1 MTFLAT
7 DPLAASAGPA
17 GAAMGT
23 ASTSQEARAGSQGQK
38 ATAAAASGPSPEQWD
53 AAVALVEQA
62 VAAGTTIGLLAHV
75 NPDGDALGSAL
86 ALGLALQSRGARV
99 VVSFEAVPF
108 GVPANLR
115 FLPGQHMIVA
125 PEQFPDDVPLVITFD
140 TGSLDRLGVLA
151 PVAATTP
158 AVLVID
164 HHRSN
169 TGFGTD
175 LLLDVTAASTTEV
188 VAALVDKLGVP
199 LSEELATALYVGLV
213 TDTGSFRYSAT
224 SPESHEL
231 AARLLRAGVRHAE
244 VNLLVWDTRPL
255 GYLPLLA
262 AALGRVKLWGDVV
275 WTWVSVDDLEAAGVG
290 LEEAESI
297 IDVVR
302 TAEQSQVA
310 VVLKQDVDGS
320 WRVSTR
326 SRGKVDVGAA
336 CGLLGGGGHQL
347 AAGFTSR
354 DDAATTLEKFRAA
367 VARAAPLT
375 S

>member
-7 DPLAASAGPA
+7 DRSAAP
-17 GAAMGT
+17 T
-23 ASTSQEARAGSQGQK
+23 APRCQPTTGREAHEAQQGSEN
-38 ATAAAASGPSPEQWD
+38 TTPGPSDEQW
-53 AAVALVEQA
+53 AGAVALIEQA
-62 VAAGTTIGLLAHV
+62 VAAGATIGLLAHV

-99 VVSFEAVPF
+99 AVSFESVPF

-115 FLPGQHMIVA
+115 FLPGQDMIVA
-125 PEQFPDDVPLVITFD
+125 PEQFPEDVPLVITFD
-140 TGSLDRLGVLA
+140 TGSVDRLGVLA
-151 PVAATTP
+151 PAAAAAR
-158 AVLVID
+158 AVLVVD

-175 LLLDVTAASTTEV
+175 LLLDVSAASTTEV
-188 VAALVDKLGVP
+188 VATLVDRLGVP

-213 TDTGSFRYSAT
+213 TDTGSFRYAAT

-231 AARLLRAGVRHAE
+231 AARLLRAGVRHDQ

-275 WTWVSVDDLEAAGVG
+275 WTWVGRDDLQAAGVG

-310 VVLKQDVDGS
+310 VVLKQDSDGS

-326 SRGKVDVGAA
+326 SRGTVDVGAA

-347 AAGFTSR
+347 AAGFTSW
-354 DDAATTLEKFRAA
+354 DDATTTVEKFEAA
-367 VARAAPLT
+367 VARTAPLP